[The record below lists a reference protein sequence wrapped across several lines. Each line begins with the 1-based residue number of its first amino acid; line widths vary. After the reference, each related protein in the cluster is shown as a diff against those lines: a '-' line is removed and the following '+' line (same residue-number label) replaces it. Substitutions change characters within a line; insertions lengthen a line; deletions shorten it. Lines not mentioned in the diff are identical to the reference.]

1 MARAPRRGK
10 CVHSSASRRFNCPK
24 AVFGAIMSR
33 VEEHEKRRLALPF
46 IQQLSREVVRN
57 CSCLGTLD
65 RDCRYHI
72 DRFLAADALQAR
84 LRVFEI
90 EGDWDDILR
99 GDYGD
104 GVPGR
109 LTRPFMST
117 TLFVLNRILLMDYY
131 MNDRPRDTGPWWVS
145 SRDYGEPHYYGKPE
159 RQGAREAEG
168 WSEAPGTER
177 KPNGLRLSDALDL
190 ADPWKEGNRRYGA
203 DRIRRN
209 RFRSLQHCHEWWAGL
224 LSSLVLHVMQ
234 DAGSY
239 GPRPVHVPLRAWPW
253 VETKPKLPPSL
264 ELTEQQQVKIASWPH
279 RVRYISLPYR
289 KRLAPETRAWFEEE
303 IARLGRRRELY

>member
-1 MARAPRRGK
+1 
-10 CVHSSASRRFNCPK
+10 
-24 AVFGAIMSR
+24 MSR